1 MLSTDQTP
9 IMSGTARAF
18 LFKNMENKYVVTLKK
33 VSGEVLYE
41 VELNTPDD
49 IPNTNEG
56 GLDVLRKILGF
67 EYSKEKKEKSEAN
80 KTIEVFKRILN
91 RETFMSASSGGNND
105 IEMRRE
111 IMVELLKNR
120 YNGGALWGLTE
131 YAEQIF
137 NWIKEGRV

>member
-1 MLSTDQTP
+1 M
-9 IMSGTARAF
+9 G
-18 LFKNMENKYVVTLKK
+18 NKYVITLKK
-33 VSGEVLYE
+33 VSGEVLYG
-41 VELNTPDD
+41 VELNTPTD

-67 EYSKEKKEKSEAN
+67 EYSKKKKEKSEAN
-80 KTIEVFKRILN
+80 KTIEAFKRILN